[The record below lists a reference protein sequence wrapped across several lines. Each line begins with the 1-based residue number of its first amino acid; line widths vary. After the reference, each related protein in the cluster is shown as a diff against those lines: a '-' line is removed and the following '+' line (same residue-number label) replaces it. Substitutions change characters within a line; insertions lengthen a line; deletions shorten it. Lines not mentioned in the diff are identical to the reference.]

1 MEKHDDSSFANPIVM
16 LKKIDR
22 YILGKFIGTFIL
34 VLMIIMSIAVVFDVA
49 ESLEDFIKNDVPLK
63 AIVFDFYLNFV
74 LYYGNLFSSMIV
86 FISTILFTSQM
97 ANRTEIVA
105 ILTGGVSFNRFL
117 LPYFIGAT
125 IVATSSYF
133 LNHYLIPTTN
143 EVRNDFEARYF
154 QTATRSSFQNIH
166 RQVRP
171 GELVFLE
178 NFNFNRSTG
187 YRFTYEKFENQQLK
201 LKISAD
207 FLRFDSVNETWT
219 LDNYIIRYIEDLGQ
233 ERLERG
239 RKLDT
244 LMPFKPADLAPD
256 IYDVET
262 IPTPELKELIRA
274 ERIRG
279 AETITIFLINHYSR
293 TSWPAATYV
302 LVLIA
307 VALSSRKK
315 RGGLGLNIALGLIIC
330 VVYIFFMQISV
341 TFATNGNL
349 APWLAV
355 WLPNICFGLFAIYLY
370 RIAPK

>member
-1 MEKHDDSSFANPIVM
+1 M

-22 YILGKFIGTFIL
+22 YILGKFIGTFFL

-49 ESLEDFIKNDVPLK
+49 ENLEDFIKNEVPLK
-63 AIVFDFYLNFV
+63 AIVFEFYFNFV

-117 LPYFIGAT
+117 VPYFIGAT
-125 IVATSSYF
+125 MVATGSYL

-143 EVRNDFEARYF
+143 EIRSDFEAKHF
-154 QTATRSSFQNIH
+154 NTTTRSSFQNIH

-171 GELVFLE
+171 GELVFIE
-178 NFNFNRSTG
+178 NFNFQRRTG
-187 YRFTYEKFENQQLK
+187 YRFTYERFENQEMRC
-201 LKISAD
+201 KIAAD
-207 FLRFDSVNETWT
+207 FIRYDSIEGFWT
-219 LDNYIIRYIEDLGQ
+219 LDNYTIRYIDDIGV

-244 LMPFKPADLAPD
+244 IMPFKPADLTPG

-262 IPTPELKELIRA
+262 IPTPELRELIKA

-307 VALSSRKK
+307 VSLSSRKR
-315 RGGLGLNIALGLIIC
+315 RGGLGLNIAIGLIIC

-355 WLPNICFGLFAIYLY
+355 WLPNIGFGILALYLY